1 MLDAMSLPPAAVAAL
16 PAPTR
21 MALSAPFAALVLAL
35 LLGLQALTTDLYLPA
50 LPMLA
55 HDLSAPM
62 PAVQMTMA
70 ALIFCFGIAQLVW
83 GPIADRAGRRPVLL
97 AGLILYALA
106 ALGAAW
112 AGSVGQVIFWRGV
125 QGAGMS
131 AAVVCARAMVRD
143 LYEPHEGAHVM
154 SQALTGVGVIAVASP
169 IAGGLLSSAAGW
181 RATMVALTVF
191 GAGLLVF
198 VMLRVP
204 ETIRV
209 RNRAATRIA
218 PFVAQLGRTLA
229 HRGFQAWAA
238 LVCCSYGGL
247 IVFLA
252 GAPFVLMDGLGL
264 NAWQC
269 GLAMGTNSVAYVAGT
284 FICRRLLPRFGLS
297 GAVLRASGFTATAS
311 LMMLAVAASGIWT
324 IWTVLV
330 PQWIYALGHGV
341 NQPCGQAGAVGPFPH
356 AAGVASALAGFALA
370 VVGFGVSTWLGW
382 SLVAGAPRP
391 YFLAVAVFASA
402 SALVAA
408 TLVRRYGEPLRR

>member
-1 MLDAMSLPPAAVAAL
+1 MLEAMNPHPAAVAAL
-16 PAPTR
+16 SGAPRTG
-21 MALSAPFAALVLAL
+21 LSARFAAVTLAL

-55 HDLSAPM
+55 QDLAAPM

-70 ALIFCFGIAQLVW
+70 ALIFSFGVAQLVW
-83 GPIADRAGRRPVLL
+83 GPVADRVGRRPVLI
-97 AGLILYALA
+97 AGLVLYALA
-106 ALGAAW
+106 ALGAAC
-112 AGSVGQVIFWRGV
+112 AGSIGQVIFWRGV

-154 SQALTGVGVIAVASP
+154 SHALTGLGFIAVASP

-181 RATMVALTVF
+181 RATMAALALF
-191 GAGLLVF
+191 GTGLLAFIV
-198 VMLRVP
+198 LRVP
-204 ETIRV
+204 ETIRA
-209 RNRAATRIA
+209 RNPAATRVA
-218 PFVAQLGRTLA
+218 PFVAQLGRTLS

-269 GLAMGTNSVAYVAGT
+269 GLAMGTNSVAYIAGT
-284 FICRRLLPRFGLS
+284 FICRRLLPRFGLP
-297 GAVLRASGFTATAS
+297 GAVLRASGFTIVAG
-311 LMMLAVAASGIWT
+311 LLMLAVAATGAWSV
-324 IWTVLV
+324 WTVLV

-341 NQPCGQAGAVGPFPH
+341 HQPCGQVGAVGPFPH

-370 VVGFGVSTWLGW
+370 VVGFAVSTWLGW

-391 YFLAVAVFASA
+391 YFLAVAAFAAA
-402 SALVAA
+402 SALVAT
-408 TLVRRYGEPLRR
+408 TLVRRHGAPLGR

>member
-1 MLDAMSLPPAAVAAL
+1 MLDAMNLPPAAAVL
-16 PAPTR
+16 PNPPR
-21 MALSAPFAALVLAL
+21 PGLSVPFAAATLAL

-55 HDLSAPM
+55 SDLAAPM

-70 ALIFCFGIAQLVW
+70 VLIFSFGVAQLVW
-83 GPIADRAGRRPVLL
+83 GPVADRVGRRPVLI
-97 AGLILYALA
+97 AGLVLYALA
-106 ALGAAW
+106 ALGAAC
-112 AGSVGQVIFWRGV
+112 AGSIDQVIAWRGV

-154 SQALTGVGVIAVASP
+154 SQALTGLGFIAVASP

-181 RATMVALTVF
+181 RSTMAALTLF
-191 GAGLLVF
+191 GAGLLAFIV
-198 VMLRVP
+198 LRVP

-209 RNRAATRIA
+209 RNPTATRIA
-218 PFVAQLGRTLA
+218 PFAAQLGRTLS
-229 HRGFQAWAA
+229 HRSFQAWAA

-269 GLAMGTNSVAYVAGT
+269 GLAMGTNSLAYVAGT
-284 FICRRLLPRFGLS
+284 FICRRLLPRFGLA
-297 GAVLRASGFTATAS
+297 GAVQRASGFTVVAG
-311 LMMLAVAASGIWT
+311 LLMLAVAVTGAWSVWA
-324 IWTVLV
+324 VLV

-341 NQPCGQAGAVGPFPH
+341 HQPCGQVGAVGPFPH

-370 VVGFGVSTWLGW
+370 VVGFAVSIWLGLT
-382 SLVAGAPRP
+382 LVAGAPRP
-391 YFLAVAVFASA
+391 YFLAVAAFAMA
-402 SALVAA
+402 SALVAS
-408 TLVRRYGEPLRR
+408 TLVRRHGAPPPR

>member
-16 PAPTR
+16 PSPPRAT
-21 MALSAPFAALVLAL
+21 LSAPFAALTLAL

-55 HDLSAPM
+55 HDLAAPM

-70 ALIFCFGIAQLVW
+70 ALIFSFGIAQLVW
-83 GPIADRAGRRPVLL
+83 GPVADRAGRRPVLL
-97 AGLILYALA
+97 AGLVLYALA

-112 AGSVGQVIFWRGV
+112 AGSIGQVIFWRGV

-154 SQALTGVGVIAVASP
+154 SQALTGLGFIAVASP
-169 IAGGLLSSAAGW
+169 VAGGLLSSAAGW

-204 ETIRV
+204 ETIRE
-209 RNRAATRIA
+209 RNPAATRIA
-218 PFVAQLGRTLA
+218 PFAAQLGRTLA

-269 GLAMGTNSVAYVAGT
+269 GLAMGTNSIAYVAGT

-297 GAVLRASGFTATAS
+297 GAVLRASGFTAVAGLT
-311 LMMLAVAASGIWT
+311 MLVVAASGVWSV
-324 IWTVLV
+324 WTVLV

-341 NQPCGQAGAVGPFPH
+341 HQPCGQAGAVGPFPH

-370 VVGFGVSTWLGW
+370 VVGFAVSTWLGW
-382 SLVAGAPRP
+382 SLVAGAPAP
-391 YFLAVAVFASA
+391 YFLAVAAFAAA

-408 TLVRRYGEPLRR
+408 TLVRRHGEPLGR

>member
-1 MLDAMSLPPAAVAAL
+1 
-16 PAPTR
+16 
-21 MALSAPFAALVLAL
+21 
-35 LLGLQALTTDLYLPA
+35 
-50 LPMLA
+50 
-55 HDLSAPM
+55 
-62 PAVQMTMA
+62 
-70 ALIFCFGIAQLVW
+70 
-83 GPIADRAGRRPVLL
+83 
-97 AGLILYALA
+97 
-106 ALGAAW
+106 
-112 AGSVGQVIFWRGV
+112 
-125 QGAGMS
+125 
-131 AAVVCARAMVRD
+131 
-143 LYEPHEGAHVM
+143 VM
-154 SQALTGVGVIAVASP
+154 SQALTGLGFIAIASP

-204 ETIRV
+204 ETIRA

-229 HRGFQAWAA
+229 HRSFQAWATM
-238 LVCCSYGGL
+238 VCCSYGGL

-269 GLAMGTNSVAYVAGT
+269 GLAMGTNSIAYVAGT

-297 GAVLRASGFTATAS
+297 GAVLRASGFTAVAS
-311 LMMLAVAASGIWT
+311 LMMFAVAASGIWS

-330 PQWIYALGHGV
+330 PPWIYALGHGV
-341 NQPCGQAGAVGPFPH
+341 HQPCGQAGAVGPFPH

-391 YFLAVAVFASA
+391 YFLARAAFAAA

-408 TLVRRYGEPLRR
+408 TLVRHHGEPLGR